1 MKAFHCYS
9 PPERQVKCAQL
20 FASVTAYEVF
30 YKVDVEDEK
39 ASGSEEVR
47 LSRGISSKIYR
58 LGQYISSQ

>member
-30 YKVDVEDEK
+30 YKVDVEDENEK
-39 ASGSEEVR
+39 ASAEEEVG
-47 LSRGISSKIYR
+47 LSHVIFSIIYCCW
-58 LGQYISSQ
+58 Q

>member
-30 YKVDVEDEK
+30 YKVDVEDENEK
-39 ASGSEEVR
+39 ASAEEEV
-47 LSRGISSKIYR
+47 
-58 LGQYISSQ
+58 